1 MSSMPVGA
9 EGARG
14 TIDPLL
20 PDYGRS
26 VNHIWTRGEDYAHHI
41 IVYDW
46 NRLKPK
52 LANTITDTKT
62 LFISFHHKMVPK
74 TKFAAKYQRF

>member
-9 EGARG
+9 GGARG
-14 TIDPLL
+14 TIASLP

-41 IVYDW
+41 IVYDR
-46 NRLKPK
+46 NHYLVIGLKPN
-52 LANTITDTKT
+52 LADT
-62 LFISFHHKMVPK
+62 FGPIS
-74 TKFAAKYQRF
+74 

>member
-26 VNHIWTRGEDYAHHI
+26 VSHIWTRGEDYAHHI

-46 NRLKPK
+46 NHYLGIGMKPK
-52 LANTITDTKT
+52 LANTVTDTNT
-62 LFISFHHKMVPK
+62 ETSFIS
-74 TKFAAKYQRF
+74 YR